1 MKKTTIQL
9 KKIRKQ
15 KPTRATERA
24 PNSSRKPS
32 ATLAKP
38 DQPPPTPKTTVDAWN
53 ERRDQRKAEHA
64 AMIAEDPWKASQTAQ
79 AQLDDALELFSALI
93 DKGAL
98 HYTLKSVDGTQ
109 DHSTDQAA
117 QCLCSRISYMTRL
130 VASFAHAGHPDFV
143 ASAWGAAKFLTELVH
158 DLAFDK
164 ETAPV
169 LERYA
174 RRSLFLPSLR
184 ARPATFTH
192 DFQAVAETLHLSEN
206 CLCHMEGASTH
217 KLDSPITHLVAE
229 VVELIGWIQEHLR
242 SGRELY
248 THSRKV
254 HPDQRSKK
262 PPSKGDSAFA
272 SRIDAMTEDEYLV
285 SFQHCRPATLHYDKL
300 PPLTKATADEWWIKA
315 VRPEITLRFTTLEGT
330 RVYALLNGNKP
341 HEKLDDLRRR
351 GKSALRSLS
360 RPTPQD
366 PHPS

>member
-1 MKKTTIQL
+1 MKKMTAKM

-15 KPTRATERA
+15 KPARATKRA
-24 PNSSRKPS
+24 PNSFRKPS
-32 ATLAKP
+32 ASLAKP
-38 DQPPPTPKTTVDAWN
+38 DQPPPAQKTTVDAWK
-53 ERRDQRKAEHA
+53 ERQDQRKAEHA
-64 AMIAEDPWKASQTAQ
+64 AMIAADPWKASQTAQ

-93 DKGAL
+93 DEGAL

-109 DHSTDQAA
+109 DHSSDEAA
-117 QCLCSRISYMTRL
+117 QCLCSRISYLTRL

-143 ASAWGAAKFLTELVH
+143 ASAWRGAKFLTEVVH

-184 ARPATFTH
+184 ARQGTFTH
-192 DFQAVAETLHLSEN
+192 DFQTVAETLHLSED

-254 HPDQRSKK
+254 YADQRSKK
-262 PPSKGDSAFA
+262 HPSKGDNAFA
-272 SRIDAMTEDEYLV
+272 RRIDAMTEDEYLV

-300 PPLTKATADEWWIKA
+300 PPLTKATADEWWNKA
-315 VRPEITLRFTTLEGT
+315 VRTEITLRFATLEGT
-330 RVYALLNGNKP
+330 RLYTLLKGYKP
-341 HEKLDDLRRR
+341 HQKLDDLRRR
-351 GKSALRSLS
+351 SK
-360 RPTPQD
+360 
-366 PHPS
+366 

>member
-1 MKKTTIQL
+1 MKKMPTKM

-15 KPTRATERA
+15 KPARATKRA
-24 PNSSRKPS
+24 PNSFRKPS

-38 DQPPPTPKTTVDAWN
+38 DQPPQPQKTTVDAWN

-98 HYTLKSVDGTQ
+98 HYRLKSVDGTQ
-109 DHSTDQAA
+109 DHSTDEAA
-117 QCLCSRISYMTRL
+117 RCLCSRISYLTRL

-143 ASAWGAAKFLTELVH
+143 ASAWGAAKSLTELVH

-254 HPDQRSKK
+254 HADQRSKK
-262 PPSKGDSAFA
+262 HPSKGDNAFA
-272 SRIDAMTEDEYLV
+272 RRIDAMTEDEYLV

-300 PPLTKATADEWWIKA
+300 PPLTKATADEWWNKA
-315 VRPEITLRFTTLEGT
+315 VRTEITLRFATLEGT
-330 RVYALLNGNKP
+330 RLYTLLKGYKS
-341 HEKLDDLRRR
+341 HQKLDDLRRR
-351 GKSALRSLS
+351 SKLALRSLA
-360 RPTPQD
+360 RPTPQN